1 MGPSRGL
8 SIPAGRLDLGRRKRT
23 EFDPPPAAQPLS
35 SFRRHA
41 EQFAQRNLGRDEITA
56 VERAKTIAPANTV
69 ISWTEQSTPSTGG
82 PCLTIGRGDQVEG
95 VRLGRRVRRTR
106 LAKDRAARVELAQ
119 GDGGVAHLGQRMRPR
134 CHASLRRISNR
145 YFHRKAFPI
154 SSRQRSTHTYV
165 CTPSQGVPA
174 PEQRCRYCD
183 SFPVAFLSARTDAPF
198 DRRRDT
204 SPTIKTF
211 QYPLG

>member
-69 ISWTEQSTPSTGG
+69 ISWTEQSTPSTGA

-95 VRLGRRVRRTR
+95 CVSDDGS
-106 LAKDRAARVELAQ
+106 AARAW
-119 GDGGVAHLGQRMRPR
+119 
-134 CHASLRRISNR
+134 RRIERHAWNWLR
-145 YFHRKAFPI
+145 ATAVLP
-154 SSRQRSTHTYV
+154 TW
-165 CTPSQGVPA
+165 
-174 PEQRCRYCD
+174 D
-183 SFPVAFLSARTDAPF
+183 SA
-198 DRRRDT
+198 
-204 SPTIKTF
+204 
-211 QYPLG
+211 